1 MKRCGFVI
9 RVSTDR
15 QADNEEGSLKN
26 QLQRLRAHVDY
37 KNMAENKKEW
47 IESATYI
54 LKGVSG
60 KDSFRSPEFAR
71 LFEDL
76 KTGKVNTIC
85 CVALDRISRSVKDF
99 LNFFEI
105 LTQYNVEFVCLKQ
118 NYDTTSSQGKLFITI
133 MMALAEFERTQTSER
148 NRDATLARAERGLWN
163 GGHLVGYDLD
173 EIRKGYMTV
182 NEQEKALVRFAF
194 KTYLEC
200 GAIIETA
207 KRMNNNGYRTK
218 AYTSRRGK
226 HTPARKFVYSSV
238 HRILTN
244 YAYIGIKEINKRWAN
259 QDQEKLP
266 KNRKYRTAQAVWE
279 PLIDEQTF
287 NQTQLLLKK
296 NYSSKHNAA
305 KAIKH
310 TYLLNGGKLWCGT
323 CGSEM
328 EGGSGTGAKKTKYYY
343 YICKN
348 DKCKFRISAA
358 EIEGFIIQYIKSLSN
373 DKDVLAE
380 IIKTTNK
387 NIQTELPQL
396 ISQKDNMRHELAQV
410 QKFAQGILD
419 QWTQLATDEN
429 SLFLKDKLNELGVRR
444 KEIEQGICNLEV
456 MIEEIREEA
465 VSQEMLEL
473 MLTKFD
479 EIFDTIKPYQ
489 KKELINC
496 ILHKAILTEA
506 DIKIALYGKQTD
518 TRLFNLLESQD
529 DISRPVMSDWLPGLD
544 SNQRRG
550 G

>member
-1 MKRCGFVI
+1 
-9 RVSTDR
+9 
-15 QADNEEGSLKN
+15 
-26 QLQRLRAHVDY
+26 
-37 KNMAENKKEW
+37 
-47 IESATYI
+47 
-54 LKGVSG
+54 
-60 KDSFRSPEFAR
+60 
-71 LFEDL
+71 
-76 KTGKVNTIC
+76 
-85 CVALDRISRSVKDF
+85 
-99 LNFFEI
+99 
-105 LTQYNVEFVCLKQ
+105 
-118 NYDTTSSQGKLFITI
+118 
-133 MMALAEFERTQTSER
+133 
-148 NRDATLARAERGLWN
+148 
-163 GGHLVGYDLD
+163 
-173 EIRKGYMTV
+173 
-182 NEQEKALVRFAF
+182 
-194 KTYLEC
+194 
-200 GAIIETA
+200 
-207 KRMNNNGYRTK
+207 
-218 AYTSRRGK
+218 
-226 HTPARKFVYSSV
+226 
-238 HRILTN
+238 
-244 YAYIGIKEINKRWAN
+244 
-259 QDQEKLP
+259 
-266 KNRKYRTAQAVWE
+266 
-279 PLIDEQTF
+279 
-287 NQTQLLLKK
+287 
-296 NYSSKHNAA
+296 
-305 KAIKH
+305 
-310 TYLLNGGKLWCGT
+310 
-323 CGSEM
+323 M